1 MAWTKEEELRL
12 RKVIKDSG
20 VNLLKENLVRG
31 TWGNTAV
38 RLDEDHMLV
47 RK

>member
-20 VNLLKENLVRG
+20 VNLLKENLPKTCPLFR
-31 TWGNTAV
+31 
-38 RLDEDHMLV
+38 
-47 RK
+47 